1 MEMANTVEIVYP
13 EQAITWRRGKFS
25 ESKCNLQLVDYQAR
39 KCVDHV
45 HFIYQTNHGQNCEVF
60 CYFYMQ
66 LF

>member
-45 HFIYQTNHGQNCEVF
+45 KLTMAKTVKSFVIFICSFFN
-60 CYFYMQ
+60 
-66 LF
+66 LFF